1 MTENPVSSLDRLSTT
16 LNVTIEKS
24 LFVIGFSMAALVAV
38 QVFFRYVLN
47 HSLFWSEELARFLL
61 VWLTFL
67 GASVAYHRRAHPG
80 IDTFSLLLPACLK
93 KKAVICAHLASLGL
107 FSVMIVY
114 GCQFAYFVRLQI
126 SPARLYSMDD
136 ALERL
141 GRLIG
146 STPDWT
152 TLVQFLPE
160 GVGDDLLMRSA
171 IASTFAASLELA
183 RQGKL
188 QLNQSQTFAPIYVRA
203 RRDLPEDG

>member
-1 MTENPVSSLDRLSTT
+1 MTEKPVSPIDRLSRK
-16 LNVTIEKS
+16 LNATIEKS

-93 KKAVICAHLASLGL
+93 KTAIICVHLVSIGL

-126 SPARLYSMDD
+126 SPAMYLPKWIIFSSVPLSGGVLMLH
-136 ALERL
+136 ALAL
-141 GRLIG
+141 F
-146 STPDWT
+146 
-152 TLVQFLPE
+152 VK
-160 GVGDDLLMRSA
+160 DLKGNS
-171 IASTFAASLELA
+171 
-183 RQGKL
+183 
-188 QLNQSQTFAPIYVRA
+188 
-203 RRDLPEDG
+203 RDR